1 MTLGLGFILESR
13 MQRIILSIA
22 LVGFSVALAACNRS
36 AGSPPPQAAAA
47 TSGAASPN
55 WPALPEGA
63 SCTEKL
69 NSYQKVLT
77 ADVKTGNVAR
87 SVYDAIEGDLMRAA
101 DACAAGKDGEALS
114 IIRATQVK
122 HGYHV

>member
-1 MTLGLGFILESR
+1 

-22 LVGFSVALAACNRS
+22 IVGLSIGLSGCNRS
-36 AGSPPPQAAAA
+36 AGSPPPQAAAP
-47 TSGAASPN
+47 TSGAAASPN
-55 WPALPEGA
+55 WPALPESA

>member
-1 MTLGLGFILESR
+1 MTLGLGFVLESR
-13 MQRIILSIA
+13 MQRIILSVAI
-22 LVGFSVALAACNRS
+22 VGVSVTLAGCNRS
-36 AGSPPPQAAAA
+36 ASPPPPQAAAPP
-47 TSGAASPN
+47 SGPASPN
-55 WPALPEGA
+55 WPPLPENA

-77 ADVKTGNVAR
+77 ADVTTGNVAR

-114 IIRATQVK
+114 IIRATKEK

>member
-1 MTLGLGFILESR
+1 
-13 MQRIILSIA
+13 MQRIILAIDIA
-22 LVGFSVALAACNRS
+22 CASVSLCGCNLSSRPYEAA
-36 AGSPPPQAAAA
+36 PVAAAPPA
-47 TSGAASPN
+47 GAAPN
-55 WPALPEGA
+55 WPPLPQNA